1 MGKAKE
7 GFPGAWLSEGTGG
20 GGRQLHAVPN
30 P

>member
-7 GFPGAWLSEGTGG
+7 GFPGAWLSEGAGG
-20 GGRQLHAVPN
+20 GGQQLRAVLN